1 MKLQS
6 FSFLQLIRLIGLT
19 GAGLTLL
26 LYTCF
31 VFFIPYS
38 DQALYPDVYGVAI
51 LMSLLALL
59 AGWAALKF
67 KPGWLLAAFL
77 LSFFPVGLY
86 LLGMPGL
93 FRWIGLGNLLYL
105 LAGLSLILYRRQQR
119 A

>member
-6 FSFLQLIRLIGLT
+6 LPFLQVIRLIGLT
-19 GAGLTLL
+19 GAGVSLV
-26 LYTCF
+26 LYGCF
-31 VFFIPYS
+31 VFFNPYS
-38 DQALYPDVYGVAI
+38 DQGLNPQVYIVVI

-59 AGWAALKF
+59 AGWAAIKF

-86 LLGMPGL
+86 LLGTPGV

-119 A
+119 P